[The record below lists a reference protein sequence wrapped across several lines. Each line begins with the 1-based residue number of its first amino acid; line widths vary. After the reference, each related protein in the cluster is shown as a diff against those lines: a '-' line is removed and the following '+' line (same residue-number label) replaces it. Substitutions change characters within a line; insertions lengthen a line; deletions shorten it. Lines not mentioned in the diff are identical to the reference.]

1 MNVLNWLG
9 LLLELYIVLVMLPM
23 VILSWFRVE
32 PGTPLARIR
41 YVLYRATEPVLRP
54 VRRLIPP
61 VSGIDF
67 SVLVVMLVAQIVI
80 IPILR
85 S

>member
-1 MNVLNWLG
+1 VNVLNWLG